1 MKRKLS
7 LQKRL
12 AWAMSALTS
21 AAIIVF
27 ALALS
32 MAAEE
37 REEDLINEVVNTAL
51 DGIIAQSATAPSPFA
66 KQLLLPKHLQLF
78 HAPLGQTPA
87 QLPPE
92 LLSFPIGNAEWY
104 QDDLEF
110 HVGVR
115 EKNGERWYVLY
126 NTEEHERRLS
136 NLHLWLLMTAL
147 GVIALAWICGHYLA
161 NTLLAQ
167 LARLTQSVQ
176 NNTPTELSDAMDE
189 EVAILA
195 QCIAQSRDA
204 QTQLL
209 TRERQFTAHL
219 SHEIRT
225 PLTRI
230 RTSAELLFDTI
241 LDTSPPPMHGRID
254 KIISSVDEIE
264 GKLRGL
270 LLLARGVALGQTAT
284 LSLAAALNAA
294 EQRLPETKRALYW
307 RNEVATDVIVE
318 ADAELLALLLDNLLS
333 NAWRYTEQGSVTA
346 TYTQG
351 ELTLSDTG
359 CGIDPAALPHV
370 FEPFRRASDVTGGHG
385 LGLAIVAAIC
395 NRMGW
400 RYHIHSEV
408 GQSSSVVIGFQAE

>member
-7 LQKRL
+7 LQQRL

-21 AAIIVF
+21 AAIIIF
-27 ALALS
+27 AIALS

-51 DGIIAQSATAPSPFA
+51 DGIIAQPATANLS
-66 KQLLLPKHLQLF
+66 LPKHLQLF

-87 QLPPE
+87 QLPPA
-92 LLSFPIGNAEWY
+92 LLKFPLGNAEWY
-104 QDDLEF
+104 QGDLEF

-115 EKNGERWYVLY
+115 EANGERWYVLY

-136 NLHLWLLMTAL
+136 TLHLWLLMTAL
-147 GVIALAWICGHYLA
+147 GVIGLAWICGHFLA
-161 NTLLAQ
+161 NSLLAQ

-176 NNTPTELSDAMDE
+176 NDTPVDVSEAMDE
-189 EVAILA
+189 EIAILA
-195 QCIAQSRDA
+195 QRIAQSRDA
-204 QTQLL
+204 QIQLL
-209 TRERQFTAHL
+209 ARERQFTAHL

-230 RTSAELLFDTI
+230 RTSAELL
-241 LDTSPPPMHGRID
+241 LDTSPPPLHGRID
-254 KIISSVDEIE
+254 KIVNSVDEIE

-270 LLLARGVALGQTAT
+270 LLLARGVALGKMSN
-284 LSLAAALNAA
+284 LYLAAALNAA
-294 EQRLPETKRALYW
+294 EQRLPDTKRALQW
-307 RNEVATDVIVE
+307 QNQVD
-318 ADAELLALLLDNLLS
+318 ADIQVKADPELLGLLLDNLLS
-333 NAWRYTEQGSVTA
+333 NAWRYTEQGSVSA
-346 TYTQG
+346 SYAEG
-351 ELTLSDTG
+351 ELTVSDTG

-370 FEPFRRASDVTGGHG
+370 FEPFRRASDVAEGHG

-400 RYHIHSEV
+400 HYHIHSEV
-408 GQSSSVVIGFQAE
+408 GQGSSVVIGFQ

>member
-21 AAIIVF
+21 AAIIIF
-27 ALALS
+27 AIALS

-37 REEDLINEVVNTAL
+37 REEDLIDEVVNTAL
-51 DGIIAQSATAPSPFA
+51 DGIIAQPANEHF
-66 KQLLLPKHLQLF
+66 LLPQHLQLF
-78 HAPLGQTPA
+78 HAPLGQTPE

-92 LLSFPIGNAEWY
+92 LLTFPLGNAEWY
-104 QDDLEF
+104 QGELEF

-126 NTEEHERRLS
+126 NTETHERRLS
-136 NLHLWLLMTAL
+136 NLRLWLLITAL
-147 GVIALAWICGHYLA
+147 GVIALAWIFGHYLA
-161 NTLLAQ
+161 NSLLSQ

-176 NNTPTELSDAMDE
+176 NNSPIEQNDAMDE
-189 EVAILA
+189 EITILA
-195 QCIAQSRDA
+195 HCIAQSRDA

-209 TRERQFTAHL
+209 ARERQFTAHL

-230 RTSAELLFDTI
+230 RTSAELL
-241 LDTSPPPMHGRID
+241 LDASPAPLHVRID
-254 KIISSVDEIE
+254 KIVSSVDEIE

-270 LLLARGVALGQTAT
+270 LLLARDAAPRQTSS
-284 LSLAAALNAA
+284 LSLASALNAA
-294 EQRLPETKRALYW
+294 EQRLPETKHELQW
-307 RNEVATDVIVE
+307 RNDVATDVMIE

-333 NAWRYTEQGSVTA
+333 NAWRYTEQGCVTA
-346 TYTQG
+346 SFAAG
-351 ELTLSDTG
+351 ELTICDTG
-359 CGIDPAALPHV
+359 CGIDPAALAHV
-370 FEPFRRASDVTGGHG
+370 FEPFRRASDITEGHG

-400 RYHIHSEV
+400 HYRIDSEV
-408 GQSSSVVIGFQAE
+408 GQGSSVIIRFQATDSKPHLS

>member
-1 MKRKLS
+1 MTRKLS
-7 LQKRL
+7 LQQRL

-21 AAIIVF
+21 AAIIIF
-27 ALALS
+27 AIALS

-51 DGIIAQSATAPSPFA
+51 DGIIAQPATANLS
-66 KQLLLPKHLQLF
+66 LPKHLQLF

-92 LLSFPIGNAEWY
+92 LLKFPLGNAEWY
-104 QDDLEF
+104 QGDLEF

-115 EKNGERWYVLY
+115 EANGERWYVLY

-136 NLHLWLLMTAL
+136 TLHLWLLMSAL
-147 GVIALAWICGHYLA
+147 GVIGLAWICGHFLA
-161 NTLLAQ
+161 NSLLAQ

-176 NNTPTELSDAMDE
+176 NDTPVDVSEAMDE
-189 EVAILA
+189 EIAILA
-195 QCIAQSRDA
+195 QRIAQSRDA
-204 QTQLL
+204 QIQLL
-209 TRERQFTAHL
+209 ARERQFTAHL

-230 RTSAELLFDTI
+230 RTSAELL
-241 LDTSPPPMHGRID
+241 LDTSPPPLHRRID
-254 KIISSVDEIE
+254 KIVSSVDEVE

-270 LLLARGVALGQTAT
+270 LLLARGVALGQTST

-294 EQRLPETKRALYW
+294 EQRLPDTKRELQW
-307 RNEVATDVIVE
+307 KNQVDTDIQVE
-318 ADAELLALLLDNLLS
+318 ADPELLGLLLDNLLS
-333 NAWRYTEQGSVTA
+333 NAWRYTEQGSVSA
-346 TYTQG
+346 SYAEG
-351 ELTLSDTG
+351 ELTVSDTG
-359 CGIDPAALPHV
+359 CGIDPTALPHV
-370 FEPFRRASDVTGGHG
+370 FEPFRRASDVAEGHG

-400 RYHIHSEV
+400 HYHIHSEV
-408 GQSSSVVIGFQAE
+408 GKGSSVVIGFQKKP

>member
-1 MKRKLS
+1 MKKKFS
-7 LQKRL
+7 LQQRL
-12 AWAMSALTS
+12 AWTMISLTA
-21 AAIIVF
+21 AAIIIFAF
-27 ALALS
+27 ALS
-32 MAAEE
+32 TAAEE
-37 REEDLINEVVNTAL
+37 REEDLINEVINTAL
-51 DGIIAQSATAPSPFA
+51 DGITAQPESTH
-66 KQLLLPKHLQLF
+66 LLLPKHLQLF

-92 LLSFPIGNAEWY
+92 LLKFPIGNTEWY
-104 QDDLEF
+104 QDDMEF

-115 EKNGERWYVLY
+115 EKYGERWYVLY

-136 NLHLWLLMTAL
+136 NLYLWLFMTAL

-161 NTLLAQ
+161 NSLLTQ

-176 NNTPTELSDAMDE
+176 NDSAVELSDTMDAE
-189 EVAILA
+189 IEILA
-195 QCIAQSRDA
+195 QRIAQARDA

-209 TRERQFTAHL
+209 ARERQFTAHL

-230 RTSAELLFDTI
+230 RTSAELL
-241 LDTSPPPMHGRID
+241 LDTTPPPLRARID
-254 KIISSVDEIE
+254 KIVHSVDEID

-270 LLLARGVALGQTAT
+270 LLLARGVALGQTSS

-294 EQRLPETKRALYW
+294 EQRLPETKRALQW
-307 RNEVATDVIVE
+307 QNLVAADVRVE
-318 ADAELLALLLDNLLS
+318 ADPELLALLLDNLLS

-346 TYTQG
+346 SFAAG
-351 ELTLSDTG
+351 ELTLRDTG
-359 CGIDPAALPHV
+359 CGIDAAALPHV
-370 FEPFRRASDVTGGHG
+370 FEPFRRASDVAEGHG

-400 RYHIHSEV
+400 RYRIESEV
-408 GQSSSVVIGFQAE
+408 GQGSSVVIGFGAKP

>member
-1 MKRKLS
+1 MTRKLS
-7 LQKRL
+7 LQQRL

-21 AAIIVF
+21 AAIIIF
-27 ALALS
+27 AIALS

-51 DGIIAQSATAPSPFA
+51 DGIIAQPATANLS
-66 KQLLLPKHLQLF
+66 LPKHLQLF

-92 LLSFPIGNAEWY
+92 LLKFPLGNAEWY
-104 QDDLEF
+104 QGDFEF

-115 EKNGERWYVLY
+115 EANGERWYVLY

-136 NLHLWLLMTAL
+136 TLHLWLLMTAL
-147 GVIALAWICGHYLA
+147 GVIGLAWICGHFLA
-161 NTLLAQ
+161 NSLLAQ

-176 NNTPTELSDAMDE
+176 NDTPVDVSEAMDE
-189 EVAILA
+189 EIAILA
-195 QCIAQSRDA
+195 QRIAQSRDA
-204 QTQLL
+204 QIQLL
-209 TRERQFTAHL
+209 ARERQFTAHL

-230 RTSAELLFDTI
+230 RTSAELL
-241 LDTSPPPMHGRID
+241 LDTSPPPLHRRID
-254 KIISSVDEIE
+254 KIVSSVDEVE

-270 LLLARGVALGQTAT
+270 LLLARGVALGQTST

-294 EQRLPETKRALYW
+294 EQRLPDTKRELQWKNQVDA
-307 RNEVATDVIVE
+307 DIQVE
-318 ADAELLALLLDNLLS
+318 ADPELLGLLLDNLLS
-333 NAWRYTEQGSVTA
+333 NAWRYTEQGSVSA
-346 TYTQG
+346 SYAEG
-351 ELTLSDTG
+351 ELTVSDTG

-370 FEPFRRASDVTGGHG
+370 FEPFRRASDVAEGHG

-400 RYHIHSEV
+400 HYHIHSEV
-408 GQSSSVVIGFQAE
+408 GQGSSVVIGFQKKP

>member
-1 MKRKLS
+1 MKKKIS
-7 LQKRL
+7 LQQRL

-21 AAIIVF
+21 AAIIIF
-27 ALALS
+27 AIVLL
-32 MAAEE
+32 MAAED
-37 REEDLINEVVNTAL
+37 REEDLIDEVVNTAL
-51 DGIIAQSATAPSPFA
+51 DGIIAQPATAPIS
-66 KQLLLPKHLQLF
+66 LPKHLQLF
-78 HAPLGQTPA
+78 HAPLGKTPA

-92 LLSFPIGNAEWY
+92 LLTFPIGNTEWY

-110 HVGVR
+110 HVGIR

-136 NLHLWLLMTAL
+136 NLYLWLLMTAL

-161 NTLLAQ
+161 NSMLAQ

-176 NNTPTELSDAMDE
+176 NDTPVELNDAMDE
-189 EVAILA
+189 EIEILA
-195 QCIAQSRDA
+195 QRIAQSRDA
-204 QTQLL
+204 QIQLL
-209 TRERQFTAHL
+209 ARERQFTAHL

-230 RTSAELLFDTI
+230 RTSAELL
-241 LDTSPPPMHGRID
+241 LDTSPPSLRGRVN
-254 KIISSVDEIE
+254 KIVNSVDEID

-270 LLLARGVALGQTAT
+270 LLLARGVALGQTSS

-294 EQRLPETKRALYW
+294 EQRLPETKRALQW
-307 RNEVATDVIVE
+307 QNQVAADVRVE

-346 TYTQG
+346 SFAAG
-351 ELTLSDTG
+351 ELTLRDTG
-359 CGIDPAALPHV
+359 CGIDAAALPHV
-370 FEPFRRASDVTGGHG
+370 FEPFRRASDVAEGHG
-385 LGLAIVAAIC
+385 LGLAIVASIC

-400 RYHIHSEV
+400 RYHIDSEV
-408 GQSSSVVIGFQAE
+408 GQGSSVVIGFQSKP